1 MKSTK
6 TLGALIVALFFIPLL
21 AEANQQL
28 IAGAKKEGQVLWYTT
43 NSPKDNQKLL
53 NGFMKK
59 YPFIKA
65 QAYRAA
71 GPQIASRF
79 RAEERAGKHLADVV
93 RVVNFDLEIFK
104 QKNLLARYVS
114 PSTKRYTASMKDP
127 EGYWATDS
135 YTFKLLAYNN
145 SMISDNEAPKS
156 WFDLMDPKWR
166 GKMVFELVDFRLY
179 AGWEQRLGKEKAGKL
194 MEGLA
199 KQKLIFRKGARQIA
213 QLLAAGEYPMAIAY
227 VHHVEGLKAKGA
239 PVEWVKTLDP
249 LVALIGAVGVS
260 SHAPHPNAARL
271 FVDYYLSKEGQQIV
285 RRWGKI
291 PAHPDVDALFPSVK
305 PKKLKIYPV
314 DAALMLKKTQY
325 YKGIARKVF
334 SQ

>member
-1 MKSTK
+1 MKSIK
-6 TLGALIVALFFIPLL
+6 TLGALIVALFSIPLL
-21 AEANQQL
+21 VEANEEL
-28 IAGAKKEGQVLWYTT
+28 IAAAKKEGQVLWYTT

-59 YPFIKA
+59 YPSIKA

-104 QKNLLARYVS
+104 QKNLVARYVS
-114 PSTKRYTASMKDP
+114 PSTKKFAAGMKDP

-135 YTFKLLAYNN
+135 YTFKLLAYNT
-145 SMISDNEAPKS
+145 SMVSDNEAPKS
-156 WFDLMDPKWR
+156 WFDTMDPKWR
-166 GKMVFELVDFRLY
+166 GKIAFELVDFRLY

-194 MEGLA
+194 MQGLA
-199 KQKLIFRKGARQIA
+199 KQKLIFRKGARQMA
-213 QLLAAGEYPMAIAY
+213 QLLAAGEYPMAIVY
-227 VHHVEGLKAKGA
+227 VHHLESLKAKGA

-271 FVDYYLSKEGQQIV
+271 FVDYYLSREGQQIV

-305 PKKLKIYPV
+305 PKELKIYPV
-314 DAALMLKKTQY
+314 DAGLMLKNSAH
-325 YKGIARKVF
+325 YKAIARKVF